1 MCRKFHPC
9 ERNFIHGSKN
19 RHQEKRA
26 SQPARCDIYPGNRH
40 YTVAVT
46 DLRQA
51 YHIWCAEEGLEPVK
65 GRAFASQ
72 LKVHGVL
79 VGRDAPPQPNSGAR
93 VYGGIQLKDSDIW

>member
-40 YTVAVT
+40 YTASVKAV
-46 DLRQA
+46 REE
-51 YHIWCAEEGLEPVK
+51 YVRWCRLEGVEPLSS
-65 GRAFASQ
+65 RALAAG
-72 LKVHGVL
+72 LKQHGVL

-93 VYGGIQLKDSDIW
+93 VYGGIQLKDGDIW